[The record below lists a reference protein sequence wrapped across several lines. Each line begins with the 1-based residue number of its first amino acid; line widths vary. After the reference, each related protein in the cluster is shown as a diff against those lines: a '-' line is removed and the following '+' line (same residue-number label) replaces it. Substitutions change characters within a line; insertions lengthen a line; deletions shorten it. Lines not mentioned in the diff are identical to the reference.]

1 MVWPAPAVENGHKRD
16 LATVFGTVQVT
27 RMAYRARQAVNLYP
41 GDAVLN
47 LAAGK
52 HPHGLRRLAA
62 VEAAR
67 GSFHRRRDG
76 DRTCHRDPDR
86 QALGRGTHPGRCNRD
101 VGAFSGGNP
110 AAARPLDP
118 VPACWASSET
128 GSMRSTAKWSPR
140 SSGFQLDAYLPH
152 TRTTLTRRPTRPG

>member
-140 SSGFQLDAYLPH
+140 SA
-152 TRTTLTRRPTRPG
+152 RR